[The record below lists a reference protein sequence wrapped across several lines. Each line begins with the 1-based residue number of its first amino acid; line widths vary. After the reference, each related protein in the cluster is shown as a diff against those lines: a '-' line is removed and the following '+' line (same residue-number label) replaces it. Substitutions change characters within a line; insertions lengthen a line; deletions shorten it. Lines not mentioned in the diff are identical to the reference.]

1 MSSEDGLH
9 NCGHSVWSEIS
20 SDAAAVR
27 SGKFTESPINGKLY
41 TEADWNK
48 TSTLLGEPYNLSK
61 VAAPSKQHLLSS
73 SSRSTTFITI
83 S

>member
-1 MSSEDGLH
+1 MCCQDGLH
-9 NCGHSVWSEIS
+9 KHGPSVWSEIS
-20 SDAAAVR
+20 SNAAAVR
-27 SGKFTESPINGKLY
+27 SGKFTEPPINGKLY

-61 VAAPSKQHLLSS
+61 VATPSKQHLLNGC
-73 SSRSTTFITI
+73 SRTTFITI